1 MRPRLTSNRGAMKN
15 VFEQANNNKT
25 EIYNPSFTITKI
37 RVG

>member
-15 VFEQANNNKT
+15 VFGQANNNKP
-25 EIYNPSFTITKI
+25 EIYNPSFTIAKI